1 MENAETIELF
11 ESELDRLIMVGHKQG
26 LNYWEI
32 LKICLCRCSSLAMQS
47 EVELYQ
53 KSSE

>member
-1 MENAETIELF
+1 METAETIELF
-11 ESELDRLIMVGHKQG
+11 EEELDRLIMVGHKS

-32 LKICLCRCSSLAMQS
+32 LKILLKKCSSLAMQS

-53 KSSE
+53 KGGE